1 MSNVVLYV
9 VGVVIVAF
17 GVVGFVR
24 GWLREMIALAGLVL
38 GWAAVLLGGQLL
50 VLVVDR
56 AYLMVVSTARG
67 LFDSPDPAGIL
78 RPLRANPLVDPA
90 HPDPLY
96 AMIFALIVVGVYF
109 AGARSAPGPDGLLAQ
124 ILGVPVGLM
133 NGYLLA
139 YALLRYAAP
148 VVFGDDLAATARLVG
163 QYVTPVLA
171 VGAVVVAGLALATL
185 RGKGRGIRLGRGAR
199 ARSRG

>member
-1 MSNVVLYV
+1 MSSIALYV

-17 GVVGFVR
+17 GIVGFVR

-38 GWAAVLLGGQLL
+38 GWAVVLLGGQLL

-67 LFDSPDPAGIL
+67 LFDSPDPGGIL
-78 RPLRANPLVDPA
+78 RPLRASPLVDPA

-96 AMIFALIVVGVYF
+96 AMVFALVVVGVYLV
-109 AGARSAPGPDGLLAQ
+109 GARSAPGPDGLPAQ

-148 VVFGDDLAATARLVG
+148 VVVGNDLAATARLIG
-163 QYVTPVLA
+163 QYVTPVLG
-171 VGAVVVAGLALATL
+171 VGAVVVAGLALAAL